1 MTRLESPTAHTIRV
15 TNLEKHFG
23 SVRVL
28 CGISFDLA
36 RGQVLVLI
44 GPSGSGKT
52 TLLRCLARLE
62 VPDSGEIWVDG
73 ARLDGR
79 PSRQQNVGMVFQHLN
94 LFPHLSALDNIT
106 LAPRLVRKMSRDA
119 AATEA
124 RELLRRVHLLD
135 KAEAYPSQL
144 SGGQQQRVAIA
155 RSLAM
160 QPKVMLFDEV
170 TSALDRELVKE
181 VLQVMKELAEDGMTM
196 VVVTHELWFARNVAN
211 RIFFL
216 DHGLVVEDGPPEK
229 IFSAPD
235 EERTRRFLGDLL

>member
-1 MTRLESPTAHTIRV
+1 MTSPVSPMAPTIRV
-15 TNLEKHFG
+15 SNLEKHFG
-23 SVRVL
+23 SVKVL
-28 CGISFDLA
+28 RGISFDLS

-62 VPDSGEIWVDG
+62 VPDAGEIWVDG
-73 ARLDGR
+73 TRLDGR
-79 PSRQQNVGMVFQHLN
+79 AKQQQNVGMVFQHLN
-94 LFPHLSALDNIT
+94 LFPHLSVLNNIT

-119 AATEA
+119 AVAEA
-124 RELLRRVHLLD
+124 RELLRRVHILE
-135 KAEAYPSQL
+135 KADAFPSQL

-181 VLQVMKELAEDGMTM
+181 VLQAMKELGG
-196 VVVTHELWFARNVAN
+196 R
-211 RIFFL
+211 R
-216 DHGLVVEDGPPEK
+216 HGHGGRDP
-229 IFSAPD
+229 
-235 EERTRRFLGDLL
+235 

>member
-1 MTRLESPTAHTIRV
+1 VTTLDKPTAPTIRV
-15 TNLEKHFG
+15 SNLEKHFG
-23 SVRVL
+23 LLKVL
-28 CGISFDLA
+28 GGISFDLS

-73 ARLDGR
+73 TRSDGR
-79 PSRQQNVGMVFQHLN
+79 MSRRQDVGMVFQQFN
-94 LFPHLSALDNIT
+94 LFPHLSVLDNIT
-106 LAPRLVRKMSRDA
+106 LAPRLVRRTGRDA
-119 AATEA
+119 AVAEA
-124 RELLRRVHLLD
+124 RELLRRVHLLE
-135 KAEAYPSQL
+135 KAEAFPSQL

-216 DHGLVVEDGPPEK
+216 DHGLLVEEGPPEK
-229 IFSAPD
+229 IFSAPA

>member
-1 MTRLESPTAHTIRV
+1 MAPTIRV
-15 TNLEKHFG
+15 SNLQKHFG
-23 SVRVL
+23 SVKVL
-28 CGISFDLA
+28 RGISFDLS

-79 PSRQQNVGMVFQHLN
+79 AKQQQQSVGMVFQHLN
-94 LFPHLSALDNIT
+94 LFPHLSVLNNIT

-119 AATEA
+119 AVAEA
-124 RELLRRVHLLD
+124 RELLRRVHILEKVD
-135 KAEAYPSQL
+135 AFPSQL

-211 RIFFL
+211 RIFVL
-216 DHGLVVEDGPPEK
+216 DHGLVVEEGSPEK

>member
-1 MTRLESPTAHTIRV
+1 VTGPVSPTAPTIRV
-15 TNLEKHFG
+15 SNLQKHFG
-23 SVRVL
+23 SVKVL
-28 CGISFDLA
+28 RGISFDLS

-62 VPDSGEIWVDG
+62 VPDAGEIWVDG

-79 PSRQQNVGMVFQHLN
+79 AKQQQNVGMVFQHLN
-94 LFPHLSALDNIT
+94 LFPHLSVLDNIT

-119 AATEA
+119 AVAEA
-124 RELLRRVHLLD
+124 RELLRRVHILE
-135 KAEAYPSQL
+135 KAEAFPSQL

-211 RIFFL
+211 RIYVL
-216 DHGLVVEDGPPEK
+216 DQGLVVEEGSPEK

>member
-1 MTRLESPTAHTIRV
+1 MIQVSRIA
-15 TNLEKHFG
+15 KHFG
-23 SVRVL
+23 SIDVL
-28 CGISFDLA
+28 RGISFQMP
-36 RGQVLVLI
+36 RGEVCVFI

-62 VPDSGEIWVDG
+62 TPDSGEIWIDG
-73 ARLDGR
+73 ARVAGR
-79 PSRQQNVGMVFQHLN
+79 APRHDVGMVFQQFN
-94 LFPHLSALDNIT
+94 LYPHLSALDNIA
-106 LAPRLVRKMSRDA
+106 LAPRLVRGISRTSA
-119 AATEA
+119 ISEA
-124 RELLRRVHLLD
+124 QELLRRVHLLE
-135 KAEAYPSQL
+135 KADAYPHQL

-181 VLQVMKELAEDGMTM
+181 VLQVMRELAEDGMTM
-196 VVVTHELWFARNVAN
+196 VVVTHELWFARHVAN

-216 DHGLVVEDGPPEK
+216 DHGLVVEEGTPER
-229 IFSAPD
+229 IFSDPA

>member
-1 MTRLESPTAHTIRV
+1 PTIRV
-15 TNLEKHFG
+15 SNLQKHFG
-23 SVRVL
+23 QVKVL
-28 CGISFDLA
+28 RGISFDLS

-62 VPDSGEIWVDG
+62 VPNSGEIWVDG
-73 ARLDGR
+73 VRVDGR
-79 PSRQQNVGMVFQHLN
+79 MSPQQNVGMVFQHLN

-170 TSALDRELVKE
+170 TSPLPRD
-181 VLQVMKELAEDGMTM
+181 
-196 VVVTHELWFARNVAN
+196 
-211 RIFFL
+211 
-216 DHGLVVEDGPPEK
+216 
-229 IFSAPD
+229 
-235 EERTRRFLGDLL
+235 

>member
-1 MTRLESPTAHTIRV
+1 MAPTIRV
-15 TNLEKHFG
+15 TNLQKHFG
-23 SVRVL
+23 SVEVL
-28 CGISFDLA
+28 RGISFDLS

-79 PSRQQNVGMVFQHLN
+79 AKQQQNVGMVFQHLN
-94 LFPHLSALDNIT
+94 LFPHLSVLDNIT
-106 LAPRLVRKMSRDA
+106 LAPRLVRRMSRDA
-119 AATEA
+119 AVAEA
-124 RELLRRVHLLD
+124 RELLRRVHILE
-135 KAEAYPSQL
+135 KAGAFPSQL

-211 RIFFL
+211 RIYVL
-216 DHGLVVEDGPPEK
+216 DQGLVVEEGSPEK

>member
-1 MTRLESPTAHTIRV
+1 
-15 TNLEKHFG
+15 
-23 SVRVL
+23 
-28 CGISFDLA
+28 
-36 RGQVLVLI
+36 
-44 GPSGSGKT
+44 
-52 TLLRCLARLE
+52 
-62 VPDSGEIWVDG
+62 
-73 ARLDGR
+73 
-79 PSRQQNVGMVFQHLN
+79 VGMVFQHLN
-94 LFPHLSALDNIT
+94 LFPHLSVLDNIT
-106 LAPRLVRKMSRDA
+106 LAPRLVRRVSRDA
-119 AATEA
+119 AGAEA
-124 RELLRRVHLLD
+124 RELLRRVHLLE
-135 KAEAYPSQL
+135 KADAFPSQL

-216 DHGLVVEDGPPEK
+216 DHGLVVEEGPPEK